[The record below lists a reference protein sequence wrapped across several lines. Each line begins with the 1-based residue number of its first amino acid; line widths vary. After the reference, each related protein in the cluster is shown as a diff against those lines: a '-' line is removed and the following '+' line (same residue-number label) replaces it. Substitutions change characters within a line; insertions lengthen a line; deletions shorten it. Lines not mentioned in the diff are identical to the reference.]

1 METDYNY
8 LSLMHYGSHE
18 FSNNTKRTITTND
31 DQYQNLIGNRA
42 TFTAGDVDFINVL
55 YNYDS
60 EQADISSCLCNEIE
74 VSGLENQ
81 KSRNGRYLKTKG
93 TTNGR
98 TGSRILI

>member
-1 METDYNY
+1 
-8 LSLMHYGSHE
+8 MHYGSHE
-18 FSNNTKRTITTND
+18 FSKNTKRTITTND

-55 YNYDS
+55 YNYDND
-60 EQADISSCLCNEIE
+60 QANISSCSCNEIE

-81 KSRNGRYLKTKG
+81 TSRNGRYLKING

-98 TGSRILI
+98 TGS

>member
-1 METDYNY
+1 
-8 LSLMHYGSHE
+8 MHYGSHE

-42 TFTAGDVDFINVL
+42 TFTAGDVDFINIL
-55 YNYDS
+55 YNYDH
-60 EQADISSCLCNEIE
+60 EQTDISSCLCNEIE

-81 KSRNGRYLKTKG
+81 KSRNGLYLKTTG

-98 TGSRILI
+98 AGSRIPI

>member
-1 METDYNY
+1 
-8 LSLMHYGSHE
+8 MHYGSYE
-18 FSNNTKRTITTND
+18 FSNNKKRTVTTND

-60 EQADISSCLCNEIE
+60 EQVDISSCFCNEIE

-81 KSRNGRYLKTKG
+81 KSRNGRYQKTNG

-98 TGSRILI
+98 TGFRILI